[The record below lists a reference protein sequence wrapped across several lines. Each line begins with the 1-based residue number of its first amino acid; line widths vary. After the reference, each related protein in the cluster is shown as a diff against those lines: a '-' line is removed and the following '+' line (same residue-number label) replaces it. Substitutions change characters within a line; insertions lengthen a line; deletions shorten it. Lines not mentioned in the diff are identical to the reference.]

1 MYHTW
6 IGLLRTYVSTY
17 IQIGKIYSAVYFQC
31 IGGPGESS
39 SVESTQPPGGAH
51 VKGT

>member
-1 MYHTW
+1 MDW
-6 IGLLRTYVSTY
+6 LITY
-17 IQIGKIYSAVYFQC
+17 IATYIRICKIYPAVYFQC

-39 SVESTQPPGGAH
+39 SVESTQPPGGEH